1 MHPDIQTALNT
12 VFASDTELYQN
23 RGFQR
28 RIGWGKKPALINI
41 DLANAWTREGNA
53 FTCVGM
59 DTILPATQEVLA
71 AFRARGLPIVFTTT
85 AYDIVEG
92 EHTDMGLWGKKIPAE
107 VLRVGTEAVEIDSR
121 LERRDDE
128 LLIVKKQASA
138 FRGTNLNSYLNAC
151 GVDTTVLS
159 RSPASEWKIFSHVS
173 SPAKSAIRSGPVEA
187 IRSPS
192 VPLTAASI
200 SSADAM
206 PDCKIAQ
213 ASRRRASWRRCCA
226 RKVSK
231 TSPWAASSPTAASR
245 APCARRMSTR
255 LVSRKSSPS
264 RSAPRRRIRPPTR
277 RR

>member
-1 MHPDIQTALNT
+1 MHPDIQAALDT

-53 FTCVGM
+53 FTCEGM

-107 VLRVGTEAVEIDSR
+107 VLRVGSEAVEIDSR

-151 GVDTTVLS
+151 GVDTIVVTGTTASACVRATVEDAIADGFRPIVVRECIGDRIAGAVQWNLYD
-159 RSPASEWKIFSHVS
+159 ID
-173 SPAKSAIRSGPVEA
+173 AKFGDVE
-187 IRSPS
+187 
-192 VPLTAASI
+192 PL
-200 SSADAM
+200 
-206 PDCKIAQ
+206 Q
-213 ASRRRASWRRCCA
+213 A
-226 RKVSK
+226 VLDHL
-231 TSPWAASSPTAASR
+231 
-245 APCARRMSTR
+245 R
-255 LVSRKSSPS
+255 LNE
-264 RSAPRRRIRPPTR
+264 A
-277 RR
+277 